1 MLWRLPTATIAK
13 NATRA
18 ASSPALHR
26 RRLTRRRARPHWGSK
41 LVMLS
46 KKRVCSSPTLGALL
60 CPHPLLKTSSD
71 RHPMPHRRPCPSR
84 RASVRQPSSDS
95 SQGSSCARCMARIRA
110 SSLQSR
116 QATLHSRDRRQT
128 GQESVTR
135 SARPGDRVGRMWV
148 DGPHWQLLLRAFM
161 LVKGVDLDTSSGMGA
176 RPTCLVHVEP
186 HGRRGERSE
195 RANVSQYMYT

>member
-1 MLWRLPTATIAK
+1 MSLRAHKVTVKTPFQNIAVARWTAPNGDIGDGNGTVHCHQGWQATNDLIHGGSGVSWVYWRLLTAEIAK
-13 NATRA
+13 SATRA

-26 RRLTRRRARPHWGSK
+26 RRLTRNTVHPHWGSK
-41 LVMLS
+41 LLMLS
-46 KKRVCSSPTLGALL
+46 KKRVCSSPPLEALL

-84 RASVRQPSSDS
+84 QASVRQPSSDS

-116 QATLHSRDRRQT
+116 QATGHSRDRRQT

-135 SARPGDRVGRMWV
+135 SARSSDRVGRMW
-148 DGPHWQLLLRAFM
+148 
-161 LVKGVDLDTSSGMGA
+161 
-176 RPTCLVHVEP
+176 
-186 HGRRGERSE
+186 
-195 RANVSQYMYT
+195 